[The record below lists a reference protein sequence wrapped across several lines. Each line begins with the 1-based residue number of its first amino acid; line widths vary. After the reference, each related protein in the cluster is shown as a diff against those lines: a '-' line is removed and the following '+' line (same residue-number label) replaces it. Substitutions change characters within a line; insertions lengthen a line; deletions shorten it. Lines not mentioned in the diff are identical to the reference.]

1 MTETNSQPPT
11 SQEAGHAKQDWE
23 QTLLERLAFAS
34 LNEQRK
40 ARRWSIFFKAFFAVY
55 LVILLVMAL
64 ASGFGDRPSASGKYT
79 ALVDLNGVIAA
90 DTIASADNIVSG
102 LREAFESEPEGVIL
116 RTNSPGGSPVQASYI
131 NGEIQR
137 LRKKYP
143 DTPVYAV
150 IGDICASGCY
160 YAVAATD
167 RIFANE
173 SSIVGS
179 IGVLMNGF
187 GFVDSMKKLGI
198 ERRLLTAGDNKNF
211 LDPFSPMH
219 PKHREHAQALLNR
232 IHQQFIDV
240 VKQGRGESL
249 TQSNETFSGLFWTGD
264 EALQMGLIDEFGSA
278 SYVAREIVGADDI
291 VDFTHRENLLDRFAQ
306 RIGAAMAQTL
316 GTELLARIPQ
326 LR

>member
-1 MTETNSQPPT
+1 MTETNSQPPA
-11 SQEAGHAKQDWE
+11 SQAAGHAKQDWE

-40 ARRWSIFFKAFFAVY
+40 ARRWSIFFRTFFAVY
-55 LVILLVMAL
+55 LVILLVASL
-64 ASGFGDRPSASGKYT
+64 SSGFGGTPSASGKYT

-102 LREAFESEPEGVIL
+102 LREAFESKAEGVIL

-131 NGEIQR
+131 NREIQR

-187 GFVDSMKKLGI
+187 GFVDGMKKLGI

-219 PKHREHAQALLNR
+219 PKHRQHAQVLLNR

-278 SYVAREIVGADDI
+278 SYVAREVVGADDI
-291 VDFTHRENLLDRFAQ
+291 IDFTHRENLLDRFAQ
-306 RIGAAMAQTL
+306 RIGTAMARTL
-316 GTELLARIPQ
+316 GTELLARTPQ